1 MLTIDSD
8 PIINPIN
15 IGAHILNL
23 MSKNNDKPL
32 NVEEIYDHISKELD
46 ISYEVFTFS
55 LDWLYAIEAINLDDD
70 GIIKYAS
77 K

>member
-8 PIINPIN
+8 PIINPVN

-23 MSKNNDKPL
+23 ISKDNNIAL
-32 NVEEIYDHISKELD
+32 NIEDIYHHIAKELD
-46 ISYEVFTFS
+46 ISYEVFTFA
-55 LDWLYAIEAINLDDD
+55 LDWLYAIEAIDMNDD
-70 GIIKYAS
+70 GIITYAS